1 MYDHRIEHA
10 ARVLADGGIVAF
22 PTDTVYGLGVD
33 VFNANAV
40 ERLREVKGRQETAPF
55 PVLLAGIEQLET
67 VVQPVPPEADALTAK
82 FWPGALT
89 LVLPTSVA
97 LPQALL
103 KDGAV
108 GVRLPDDR
116 ICRRLIFKLGRPIT
130 GTSANVSGQ
139 PPAMSAD
146 EVKHALGNRVDYILD
161 AGRAQGGTPSTVL
174 SLRWEEA
181 RVLREG
187 AIPADVVLEALKAT
201 RAAS

>member
-1 MYDHRIEHA
+1 MECCLWTRMFAAGVYDRRIQHA

-33 VFNANAV
+33 IFNANAV

-67 VVQPVPPEADALTAK
+67 VVQPVPPEIDALTEK

-89 LVLPTSVA
+89 LVIPTSVA

-116 ICRRLIFKLGRPIT
+116 ICRRLIFKLGRPVT
-130 GTSANVSGQ
+130 GTSANLSGQ
-139 PPAMSAD
+139 PPA
-146 EVKHALGNRVDYILD
+146 
-161 AGRAQGGTPSTVL
+161 
-174 SLRWEEA
+174 
-181 RVLREG
+181 
-187 AIPADVVLEALKAT
+187 
-201 RAAS
+201 